1 MTRRYF
7 AIGSALLATGAAFYR
22 FAQADEKRPTT
33 GGNYTPQVHYAPPTG
48 FMNDPNGL
56 VFFDGE
62 YHLYYQH
69 NPSAATM
76 GNVHWGHAVSPD
88 LLNWQTLPTALFNTP
103 AGQAFSGSAVVDQH
117 NLSGL
122 FQAQPDAGEQAG
134 GIVAIYTRASATLQT
149 QEIAASSDRGR
160 SFVEY
165 AHNPV
170 LDIGSSQFRDPKVFW
185 HAPEQCWIMVVV
197 EARSHRV
204 LFYGSVDLKSWDKRG
219 EFADSGLL
227 GIDYECPDL
236 IRVPVENGGERWVL
250 ILSINP
256 GGPLGGSAV
265 QYFIG
270 DFDGRQ
276 FTAEDRVTRLMDFGK
291 DFYAFQSFS
300 NHSGAPVGLAW
311 LSNWQY
317 ANEVPASPS
326 RGMMTLPRTL
336 GLRRVGKDWRLVQQ
350 FVDLA
355 PLAGKLLIDDT
366 RPWGSATLATAAL
379 PAGEAIEVRLEVELQ
394 PGAVVTVRLSNQAG
408 ETLEAGFDAGPF
420 GGLFIDRHG
429 ASGFEQRYFVD
440 RFSYAFQPDTRT
452 MDMHLV
458 IDRSCLELLGAAG
471 SAAGTA
477 LYYTKSPL
485 ERISVVAQ
493 GGNARLSKVFVTT
506 LTSIPSAQAQPL

>member
-1 MTRRYF
+1 
-7 AIGSALLATGAAFYR
+7 
-22 FAQADEKRPTT
+22 
-33 GGNYTPQVHYAPPTG
+33 
-48 FMNDPNGL
+48 
-56 VFFDGE
+56 
-62 YHLYYQH
+62 
-69 NPSAATM
+69 
-76 GNVHWGHAVSPD
+76 
-88 LLNWQTLPTALFNTP
+88 
-103 AGQAFSGSAVVDQH
+103 
-117 NLSGL
+117 
-122 FQAQPDAGEQAG
+122 
-134 GIVAIYTRASATLQT
+134 
-149 QEIAASSDRGR
+149 
-160 SFVEY
+160 
-165 AHNPV
+165 
-170 LDIGSSQFRDPKVFW
+170 
-185 HAPEQCWIMVVV
+185 
-197 EARSHRV
+197 V

-256 GGPLGGSAV
+256 GGPLGGSTV
-265 QYFIG
+265 QYFVG

-355 PLAGKLLIDDT
+355 PLAGKVLIDDT
-366 RPWGSATLATAAL
+366 RPWGSATLASAAL

-394 PGAVVTVRLSNQAG
+394 PGAVVTVRLSNEAG

-506 LTSIPSAQAQPL
+506 LNPIPNAQAQHR